1 MYPKSRIL
9 GLWAA
14 SSTVNLW
21 FMIRDVWQVT
31 RSEEQFQT
39 REVES
44 RRVTE
49 EFEKNLAV
57 DKEEYGT
64 DRKKQDGEDE
74 YQKWGI

>member
-1 MYPKSRIL
+1 
-9 GLWAA
+9 
-14 SSTVNLW
+14 
-21 FMIRDVWQVT
+21 MIRDMWQVM

-49 EFEKNLAV
+49 ELEKNLAV

-74 YQKWGI
+74 DQKWGV

>member
-1 MYPKSRIL
+1 M
-9 GLWAA
+9 
-14 SSTVNLW
+14 
-21 FMIRDVWQVT
+21 WQVM

-49 EFEKNLAV
+49 ELEKNLAV

-74 YQKWGI
+74 DQKWGV